1 MCQGQAQESQLMKMR
16 KKAKALESENQDLRI
31 QLRMAEGRRN
41 SVRGIRFLVGSLSG
55 MLGDKTMDD
64 KLMSIPNNDE

>member
-1 MCQGQAQESQLMKMR
+1 MKMR

>member
-1 MCQGQAQESQLMKMR
+1 MKMR

-64 KLMSIPNNDE
+64 KLMNIPNNDE